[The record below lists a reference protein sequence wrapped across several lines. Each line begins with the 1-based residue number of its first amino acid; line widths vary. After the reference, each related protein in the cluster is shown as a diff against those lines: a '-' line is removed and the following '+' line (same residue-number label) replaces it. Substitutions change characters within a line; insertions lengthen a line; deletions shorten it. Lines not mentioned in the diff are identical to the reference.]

1 MKTRLTPTVFN
12 GHRSNFVDAFDSMFD
27 KIIQT
32 NFPQFSQEF
41 GVDLFSKGSYPKV
54 NITDFNDKVTIT
66 AEVAGL
72 TKEEVDIDYKDG
84 VLTISGN
91 KANNDQDLD
100 GGTIVHRELKR
111 SAFKRSWTVN
121 QDLLDCTKAKAKFSN
136 GVLELTIPKLEPK
149 VEISHRIEIE

>member
-72 TKEEVDIDYKDG
+72 TKKEVDIDYKDG

-91 KANNDQDLD
+91 KANNDQDSD

-121 QDLLDCTKAKAKFSN
+121 QDLLDCTKAKAKFNN
-136 GVLELTIPKLEPK
+136 GVLELTIPKLQPK

>member
-1 MKTRLTPTVFN
+1 
-12 GHRSNFVDAFDSMFD
+12 MFD

-91 KANNDQDLD
+91 KANNQDTD
-100 GGTIVHRELKR
+100 GGTIMHRELKR

-121 QDLLDCTKAKAKFSN
+121 QDLLDCTKAKAKFN
-136 GVLELTIPKLEPK
+136 DGVLELMIPKLQPK
-149 VEISHRIEIE
+149 VETSLRIEIE

>member
-54 NITDFNDKVTIT
+54 NITDFNDRVTIT

-111 SAFKRSWTVN
+111 SDSKEVG
-121 QDLLDCTKAKAKFSN
+121 LLIKTY
-136 GVLELTIPKLEPK
+136 
-149 VEISHRIEIE
+149 